1 MRQIYLYLSQN
12 KQQVFLLLFVLL
24 LISFV
29 HLFGW
34 DIIATTGFY
43 KNFCNNFNLFTANLI
58 IFLSNLLGNH
68 PHYLPGT
75 VQMWLDDT
83 IVNLIMPVGSY
94 KFYFVGFIL
103 LFIVPLKYYK
113 YSLLIIVLSILFIA
127 FRAAIITIFH
137 LIFPHDLIL
146 LLWIDQLIY
155 IPMFVILLF
164 VANKNPIF
172 KPFFKKLNYL
182 FKPLI
187 IVSLPTLVLMLLL
200 LTPLSRIILT
210 YVGRE
215 FIAEL
220 TTTTLKISKI
230 LMEWFGYETVVS
242 TKYIFLGKFW
252 LSLEQPCLG
261 IGVATIV
268 VILVATVKS
277 DWKNKVVFLII
288 FNLLFVLMNSI
299 RLAVLLITIKNSY
312 LTGLKKVELHDDI
325 TYFMYFF
332 AFISFLIYY
341 FWFQDLKFKSFIV
354 NNKRIK

>member
-94 KFYFVGFIL
+94 KFYFVGFVL

-182 FKPLI
+182 FK
-187 IVSLPTLVLMLLL
+187 
-200 LTPLSRIILT
+200 
-210 YVGRE
+210 G
-215 FIAEL
+215 
-220 TTTTLKISKI
+220 
-230 LMEWFGYETVVS
+230 
-242 TKYIFLGKFW
+242 
-252 LSLEQPCLG
+252 
-261 IGVATIV
+261 
-268 VILVATVKS
+268 
-277 DWKNKVVFLII
+277 
-288 FNLLFVLMNSI
+288 
-299 RLAVLLITIKNSY
+299 
-312 LTGLKKVELHDDI
+312 
-325 TYFMYFF
+325 
-332 AFISFLIYY
+332 
-341 FWFQDLKFKSFIV
+341 
-354 NNKRIK
+354 